1 MINSLS
7 YPPAPL
13 LLELGY
19 MRRINNKWQY
29 YSDDKK
35 ETFIFNI
42 VTQIEAR
49 RKRMNDWVTLDTFSM
64 DN

>member
-19 MRRINNKWQY
+19 MRRINNKWQHF
-29 YSDDKK
+29 SDDRK
-35 ETFIFNI
+35 EMFTINI
-42 VTQIEAR
+42 VAQIEAR
-49 RKRMNDWVTLDTFSM
+49 RKRMSDWVTLDTFSM